1 MSKLHSSGG
10 NYVRLCIRKFAPS
23 DCGLRISCPV
33 PGEARSSPS
42 LSWRATVAVGTFYI
56 STHHLHLDIYT
67 SSTSRYLHIIY
78 IYISTHHLHLD
89 IYTPSIYL
97 HTIYT
102 WLPGARCED
111 AVKDHALPPPAA
123 AGLHQVD
130 LLGLYHGALGPQAAT
145 PVLPRHA
152 QGISGENIS
161 LTG

>member
-56 STHHLHLDIYT
+56 STHHLDIYT

-78 IYISTHHLHLD
+78 IYTHHLHL
-89 IYTPSIYL
+89 T
-97 HTIYT
+97 
-102 WLPGARCED
+102 ARC
-111 AVKDHALPPPAA
+111 KMWRCCQGPCSPPSCCCWPAPGGPPRTLSRRPRPPGCDPSPAA
-123 AGLHQVD
+123 ARS
-130 LLGLYHGALGPQAAT
+130 
-145 PVLPRHA
+145 RH
-152 QGISGENIS
+152 IRWKNLI
-161 LTG
+161 LF

>member
-1 MSKLHSSGG
+1 MQSSGG

-42 LSWRATVAVGTFYI
+42 LSWRATVEVGTFEI
-56 STHHLHLDIYT
+56 STH
-67 SSTSRYLHIIY
+67 
-78 IYISTHHLHLD
+78 HLD

-97 HTIYT
+97 HILEIYT
-102 WLPGARCED
+102 QSRYLRYLDIYTGLPGARCED
-111 AVKDHALPPPAA
+111 ASRDHAALLPPAA
-123 AGLHQVD
+123 AGLLQGD

-152 QGISGENIS
+152 QGISGEIIS
-161 LTG
+161 LTAQR